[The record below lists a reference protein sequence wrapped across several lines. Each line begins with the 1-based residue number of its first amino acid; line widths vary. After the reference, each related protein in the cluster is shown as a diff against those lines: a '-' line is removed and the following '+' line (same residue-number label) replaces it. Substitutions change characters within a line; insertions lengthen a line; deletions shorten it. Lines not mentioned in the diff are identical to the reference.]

1 MLYEK
6 RKRNLNLHTLAHFLI
21 MQHPQTCY
29 EAARRLSPDTSPM
42 LLDISAS
49 RTIRNKLYYINY
61 PLSGILLQE
70 QKID

>member
-29 EAARRLSPDTSPM
+29 EAAGRLSPDTSPM

-61 PLSGILLQE
+61 PYQE
-70 QKID
+70 FCYRSRK